1 MAIGAWAAK
10 DAVLYPMLRS
20 AYSAGPPTGVESLV
34 GSVGRAHETIDPSG
48 LVKIGSELWRATS
61 SEPVVVGQPVRV
73 VGVSGMTLRVVAVN
87 VGPRPE

>member
-1 MAIGAWAAK
+1 M
-10 DAVLYPMLRS
+10 YPMLRS

-34 GSVGRAHETIDPSG
+34 GSVGRAHETLDPSG
-48 LVKIGSELWRATS
+48 FVKIGSELWRATS
-61 SEPVVVGQPVRV
+61 AEPVVVGQPVRV